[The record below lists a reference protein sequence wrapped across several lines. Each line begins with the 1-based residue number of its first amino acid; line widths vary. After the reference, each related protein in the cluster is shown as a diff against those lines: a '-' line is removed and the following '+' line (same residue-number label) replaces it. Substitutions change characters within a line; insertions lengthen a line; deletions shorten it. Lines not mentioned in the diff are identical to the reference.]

1 MNCWKSDIDLEHPC
15 WNGYRELLERLPGE
29 SFPGTETLSAE
40 LTQGIC
46 SRHGAPIRFQP
57 AASLPGVDYELHIFE
72 TGEVS
77 TREQNWHDLFNAL
90 VWCRLPRLKV
100 AMNAL
105 HYEHLDLSHGGQR
118 GRLRD
123 ALTLL
128 DESGII
134 VAGSNIDLLNALANR
149 DWHAAFVTHRASWA
163 EETRVMVCGHAILEK
178 FLQPYKSITAH
189 ALLLHTPSV
198 MSRGDID
205 RLLGS
210 SLSNP
215 RWLQSPAMLS
225 PLPLMGIPGWWGA
238 GEQNRDFYD
247 DQDVFRPLSGRR
259 SPAPVFVPGETWP
272 MTDPGHLQIQS

>member
-1 MNCWKSDIDLEHPC
+1 MNRWKSAIDLEHPC
-15 WNGYRELLERLPGE
+15 WDGYRELLERLPGE
-29 SFPGTETLSAE
+29 SFPDTEMLDAE
-40 LTQGIC
+40 LAAGTC
-46 SRHGAPIRFQP
+46 SRHGAPIRFRP
-57 AASLPGVDYELHIFE
+57 AASLPGVSYEQHIFE

-105 HYEHLDLSHGGQR
+105 HYEHLDRSDGGQR

-128 DESGII
+128 DESGVI

-149 DWHAAFVTHRASWA
+149 DWHAAFIRYRASWA
-163 EETRVMVCGHAILEK
+163 VETRVMVCGHAILEK

-198 MSRGDID
+198 MSRGEID
-205 RLLGS
+205 CLLGS
-210 SLSNP
+210 SLLSNS

-225 PLPLMGIPGWWGA
+225 PLPLMGIPGWWGE
-238 GEQNRDFYD
+238 GEQNLDFYAD
-247 DQDVFRPLSGRR
+247 KDVFRPLSGRR
-259 SPAPVFVPGETWP
+259 PPAPVFVPRET
-272 MTDPGHLQIQS
+272 